1 MVITKHYAVH
11 GKKYRRQLI
20 KYMLEP
26 KKTRNLSLIS
36 DFGMSNYLDFPDYM
50 ELVKMYQN
58 NFLSNDQL
66 YDSRFDRQE
75 KKQQKIHA
83 HHVIQSFSP
92 EDKLSPEEINRI
104 GYETIKELTG
114 GNINSL
120 LPLMLIR
127 TIVIITLLSTQS
139 TANLKKS

>member
-20 KYMLEP
+20 KYILDP
-26 KKTRNLSLIS
+26 KKNRNLSLIS

-50 ELVKMYQN
+50 EQVKMYQD

-66 YDSRFDRQE
+66 YDLRFDRQE

-83 HHVIQSFSP
+83 HHIIQSFSP

-104 GYETIKELTG
+104 G
-114 GNINSL
+114 
-120 LPLMLIR
+120 
-127 TIVIITLLSTQS
+127 
-139 TANLKKS
+139 

>member
-20 KYMLEP
+20 KYILDP
-26 KKTRNLSLIS
+26 KKTRNLLLIS

-50 ELVKMYQN
+50 ELIKMYQN

-75 KKQQKIHA
+75 RK
-83 HHVIQSFSP
+83 
-92 EDKLSPEEINRI
+92 
-104 GYETIKELTG
+104 
-114 GNINSL
+114 
-120 LPLMLIR
+120 
-127 TIVIITLLSTQS
+127 
-139 TANLKKS
+139 